1 MLATPLAC
9 AGPTASS
16 YPGRVR
22 ALMRWVVAVC
32 LGALVTLVPAHAFAH
47 SALISSDP
55 AEGAQLSAA
64 PDAVTLVFSEPLL
77 PDFVRVLAI
86 DASGAAEELPL
97 QSIDGATAIATWPA
111 AAPPGTWSVEYRVVS
126 QDGHPINGRV
136 SFTYAGSSSPTPTQ
150 PSATPTPTPTPTSP
164 APTSTPSS
172 ASPSKGSAEPSATSG
187 TGEASPEP
195 AAAAA
200 DTNTGWLIAGIA
212 VGVLAI
218 IAVVGLIIRRR
229 NP

>member
-1 MLATPLAC
+1 MLATLSGR
-9 AGPTASS
+9 AGSTASS

-22 ALMRWVVAVC
+22 ALMRWLVAGC
-32 LGALVTLVPAHAFAH
+32 LMILVALAPSQAFAH
-47 SALISSDP
+47 SSLISSDP
-55 AEGAQLSAA
+55 AEGAQLAAA

-77 PDFVRVLAI
+77 PDFVRVLAV
-86 DASGAAEELPL
+86 DASGASEELPL
-97 QSIDGATAIATWPA
+97 QSIDGATAIAAWPA

-136 SFTYAGSSSPTPTQ
+136 TFTYASSASPTPSPTQ
-150 PSATPTPTPTPTSP
+150 TSASATPTPTPTPS
-164 APTSTPSS
+164 
-172 ASPSKGSAEPSATSG
+172 PSATS
-187 TGEASPEP
+187 TPTPTQEPTATPTASAAEPDPEAV
-195 AAAAA
+195 AASA